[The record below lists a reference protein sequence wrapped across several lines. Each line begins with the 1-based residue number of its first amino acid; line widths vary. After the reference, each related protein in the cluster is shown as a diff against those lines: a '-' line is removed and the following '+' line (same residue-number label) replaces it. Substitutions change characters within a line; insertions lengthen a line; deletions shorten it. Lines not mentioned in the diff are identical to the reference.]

1 MSGDGHQLG
10 QTRVDWGTSRTTPLL
25 GFAAYGF
32 PARAGSSLH
41 WMCNP
46 SRANASR
53 SRIPAAHR
61 PVFWLALKALAL
73 ELLRCCG
80 GGGLQ
85 RSTKA
90 WPFRFFHFD
99 GASTEYVSSLRMEPP
114 SCKPYRQA
122 VHFSSLQGRKPKS
135 AWPERHREK
144 RPLRMHSIQL
154 KLRRKS

>member
-1 MSGDGHQLG
+1 MSGDGRQLG
-10 QTRVDWGTSRTTPLL
+10 QTRVDWGTSRTTSLL

-53 SRIPAAHR
+53 SRIPAAHC

-73 ELLRCCG
+73 ELLRYRG

-99 GASTEYVSSLRMEPP
+99 GASTEYVSSLRMESP
-114 SCKPYRQA
+114 SCKPKPYRQA
-122 VHFSSLQGRKPKS
+122 VHFSNLQGRKPKS
-135 AWPERHREK
+135 AWSKRQREK
-144 RPLRMHSIQL
+144 SHLECTL
-154 KLRRKS
+154 FN